1 MLNLCVHAIE
11 MPFVGGCVSVNHFT
25 FVDCYSG
32 NAVEGYPD
40 ADEFGNIGEQK
51 LQMDAFLAENRAA
64 CRAGELDAGF
74 KRGLQQLFGRATET
88 QFYYATQIL
97 FHEYVTLSVHI
108 ST

>member
-11 MPFVGGCVSVNHFT
+11 MPFVGGRVSVNYFT

-51 LQMDAFLAENRAA
+51 LQMDAFLAENRSA

-108 ST
+108 SI